1 MSARRPLGEIRGP
14 LANRCLGVL
23 RELLHMLADSWT
35 QLGSAIKE
43 FLEGIYQA
51 TTAIS
56 TMAIS
61 EHCSA
66 PFLVIVNRY
75 PSTVPLPRSDLQL
88 RCCAEGTSSFCPPN
102 VQSVPSAYA
111 TLTPL
116 QTPTLGLLRL
126 QGLV

>member
-1 MSARRPLGEIRGP
+1 MGETRGP

-35 QLGSAIKE
+35 QLGSAIRE

-61 EHCSA
+61 ES
-66 PFLVIVNRY
+66 LLR
-75 PSTVPLPRSDLQL
+75 PLPCYSQ
-88 RCCAEGTSSFCPPN
+88 
-102 VQSVPSAYA
+102 QVPRQHISAYK
-111 TLTPL
+111 
-116 QTPTLGLLRL
+116 
-126 QGLV
+126 

>member
-1 MSARRPLGEIRGP
+1 MPAHRPLGEIRGP

-61 EHCSA
+61 EYYCSA
-66 PFLVIVNRY
+66 PFLVTVNRY
-75 PSTVPLPRSDLQL
+75 PSTVPLPRRL
-88 RCCAEGTSSFCPPN
+88 
-102 VQSVPSAYA
+102 A
-111 TLTPL
+111 TKVLC
-116 QTPTLGLLRL
+116 
-126 QGLV
+126 